1 MSTIQP
7 TGRANSD
14 RVLSLESWCGFAF
27 RQMTSRRLPWGCA
40 LAAALLAPAME
51 STARGQDP
59 PESPA
64 PSTVR
69 RAAEDD
75 RSYEAVK
82 VISPKMRVNLTE
94 KFSKDLEF
102 SEWLKRVDGFD
113 DKVINVMSLGHN
125 RLRIRGLTQ
134 GVTTMV
140 ITGDSGQRYSIEV
153 YVSGDARLL
162 QAVLKE
168 NFPDSAIECRAL
180 FGGTILLTGYVTD
193 NQTIA
198 QIMDVARVYAPDV
211 INHMRV
217 GGPQEVQARVKI
229 LEVQRSKLRTFG
241 INFQALTQS
250 AVIASTPG
258 SITPITS
265 LVNPIGGGPS
275 IGQQPSSTNPLS
287 LTAGFSGN
295 HFAFDLFVQ
304 ALKEEGLLKV
314 MSEPVLVVRSGEAAR
329 LEDGGEFPI
338 PVPGGL
344 GTVTIEFRE
353 FGVILQTLPIV
364 ISPTRVKLQVTAEV
378 SDKDTANSIT
388 LQGTTVPGISKRKV
402 QSTVDM
408 NFGDTMVVGGLIST
422 RVMGSNLKTPFLGEL
437 PLVGAMFRKTISQQ
451 SETELIIL
459 ITPEFG
465 NSMPSD
471 QVPPGGPGMNTTVPT
486 DRELYDYGLIEVPK
500 YGPDCGTE
508 CDGNYLNRFQGDY
521 QPSRS
526 SIPISPAVTP
536 TPIMGTSPSS
546 GMGTL
551 PNPTSGG
558 LISPSGPGTTS
569 PVPPPPS
576 TENGLSRR
584 TRSAKPPSRSK
595 PPTTRGL
602 QDTDESSVQPAGFKK
617 SPKSERTTETQ
628 SKSQKRDE
636 TGQ

>member
-1 MSTIQP
+1 MSTIQ
-7 TGRANSD
+7 TMRRAISD
-14 RVLSLESWCGFAF
+14 RVLPVGDWCEFAF
-27 RQMTSRRLPWGCA
+27 RQLRKRQFSWACA
-40 LAAALLAPAME
+40 LATALIAPAAE
-51 STARGQDP
+51 HSVHGQDA
-59 PESPA
+59 PENA
-64 PSTVR
+64 ASTVR
-69 RAAEDD
+69 RTGDDD

-82 VISPKMRVNLTE
+82 VISPKMRINLTE

-102 SEWLKRVDGFD
+102 NEWLKRVDGFD

-125 RLRIRGLTQ
+125 RLRLRGLTQ

-180 FGGTILLTGYVTD
+180 YGGTILLTGYVTD
-193 NQTIA
+193 NQTIN
-198 QIMDVARVYAPDV
+198 QIMEVARVYAPEV

-275 IGQQPSSTNPLS
+275 AGQQPTSSNPLS

-329 LEDGGEFPI
+329 LESGGEFPI

-422 RVMGSNLKTPFLGEL
+422 RVTGATLKTPFLGEL
-437 PLVGAMFRKTISQQ
+437 PLLGAAFRKTVSQQ

-465 NSMPSD
+465 NSVPSD
-471 QVPPGGPGMNTTVPT
+471 QIPPGGPGLNTTIPT
-486 DRELYDYGLIEVPK
+486 DRELYNYGLIEVPK
-500 YGPDCGTE
+500 YGSDCDSE
-508 CDGNYLNRFQGDY
+508 CDANQLNRFQGDY

-526 SIPISPAVTP
+526 PIPISPAMSP
-536 TPIMGTSPSS
+536 TPMMGTP
-546 GMGTL
+546 
-551 PNPTSGG
+551 PQPDSGG
-558 LISPSGPGTTS
+558 LISPSTTAPAA

-576 TENGLSRR
+576 IDNSVSRR
-584 TRSAKPPSRSK
+584 SRTTKPAPRTKTPTSRS
-595 PPTTRGL
+595 L
-602 QDTDESSVQPAGFKK
+602 QEPEESSVQPAGYKK
-617 SPKSERTTETQ
+617 NPKPERMTE
-628 SKSQKRDE
+628 SQMRAKKRED
-636 TGQ
+636 TLGNNTSNNP